1 VWRAQPVFWDLAAF
15 MQPLFGDADGGYK
28 RRSFITCSIGF
39 VYEQYV
45 LALQNS
51 YEEVIVVRVD
61 DDNV

>member
-1 VWRAQPVFWDLAAF
+1 
-15 MQPLFGDADGGYK
+15 MQPLFDDADGGYK
-28 RRSFITCSIGF
+28 RRSFITSSIGF

>member
-1 VWRAQPVFWDLAAF
+1 

-28 RRSFITCSIGF
+28 RRLFITCSISF

-51 YEEVIVVRVD
+51 YEEVIVIRVD